1 MLYGS
6 VGIPHRLIL
15 FYIKPNILIPQMTQ
29 DNCYLLGYIVRTHGT
44 AGNVVIY
51 LDVDYPDDYEDL
63 ETVYVE
69 IKGEL
74 VPYFVDDINLQ
85 KQSNAIV
92 RFEDVDTIAKAQAL
106 VGSSLYLPLEE
117 LEELDEDEFYYHEI
131 KGFTVVD
138 ESKGE
143 LGIVREVYSL
153 NGQDLIAMDYQGTE
167 VLIPTANDIV
177 LKADKANKS
186 LLVNLPE
193 GLLEVYLDNSSKNV
207 PDDAD

>member
-1 MLYGS
+1 
-6 VGIPHRLIL
+6 
-15 FYIKPNILIPQMTQ
+15 MTQ
-29 DNCYLLGYIVRTHGT
+29 DNCFLLGYIVRTHGT

-51 LDVDYPDDYEDL
+51 LDVDDPDDYDGL

-74 VPYFVDDINLQ
+74 VPYFIQDINLQ

-92 RFEDVDTIAKAQAL
+92 SFEDVDSMAKAQAL
-106 VGSSLYLPLEE
+106 VGSSLYLPLED
-117 LEELDEDEFYYHEI
+117 LDELGNEDFYYHEI

-138 ESKGE
+138 QASGT
-143 LGIVREVYSL
+143 LGVVREVYTL
-153 NGQDLIAMDYQGTE
+153 NGQDLIAMDYQGAE
-167 VLIPTANDIV
+167 ILIPTAVEIV
-177 LKADKANKS
+177 LKADKEKQQ

-193 GLLEVYLDNSSKNV
+193 GLLDVYLDKDSEANT

>member
-6 VGIPHRLIL
+6 VGVPHRLIL
-15 FYIKPNILIPQMTQ
+15 FYTEPKFEIPQMTQ

-74 VPYFVDDINLQ
+74 VPYFIEDINLQ

-92 RFEDVDTIAKAQAL
+92 TFEDVDTIVKAQAL

-117 LEELDEDEFYYHEI
+117 LSELGEDEFYYHEI
-131 KGFTVVD
+131 KGFKVVD
-138 ESKGE
+138 KTLGE

-153 NGQDLIAMDYQGTE
+153 NGQDLIAMDYQGSE

-177 LKADKANKS
+177 IKADKEAKS

-193 GLLEVYLDNSSKNV
+193 GLLEVYLDNSSESI

>member
-1 MLYGS
+1 
-6 VGIPHRLIL
+6 
-15 FYIKPNILIPQMTQ
+15 MTQ

-74 VPYFVDDINLQ
+74 VPYFIEDINLQ

-92 RFEDVDTIAKAQAL
+92 TFEDVDTIVKAQAL
-106 VGSSLYLPLEE
+106 VGSSLYLPLEDLNE
-117 LEELDEDEFYYHEI
+117 LGDDEFYYHEI
-131 KGFTVVD
+131 KGFKVVD
-138 ESKGE
+138 ETKGE

-153 NGQDLIAMDYQGTE
+153 NGQDLIAMDYQGSE

-177 LKADKANKS
+177 IKADKEAKS

-193 GLLEVYLDNSSKNV
+193 GLLEVYLDNSSESV

>member
-1 MLYGS
+1 
-6 VGIPHRLIL
+6 
-15 FYIKPNILIPQMTQ
+15 MTQ

-63 ETVYVE
+63 ESVYVE

-74 VPYFVDDINLQ
+74 VPYFIEDINLQ

-92 RFEDVDTIAKAQAL
+92 RFEDVNTIEKAQAL
-106 VGSSLYLPLEE
+106 VGNSLYLPLEDLQE
-117 LEELDEDEFYYHEI
+117 LGEEEFYYHEI
-131 KGFTVVD
+131 KGYTVID
-138 ESKGE
+138 QTKGE

-153 NGQDLIAMDYQGTE
+153 NGQDLIAMDYMGTE
-167 VLIPTANDIV
+167 VLIPTAVDIV
-177 LKADKANKS
+177 LKADKEKKH
-186 LLVNLPE
+186 LFVNLPE
-193 GLLEVYLDNSSKNV
+193 GLLEVYLSEDSESENV

>member
-1 MLYGS
+1 
-6 VGIPHRLIL
+6 
-15 FYIKPNILIPQMTQ
+15 MTQ

-51 LDVDYPDDYEDL
+51 LDVDYPDDYGDL

-74 VPYFVDDINLQ
+74 VPYFIEDINLQ

-92 RFEDVDTIAKAQAL
+92 TFEDVDSIVKAQAL
-106 VGSSLYLPLEE
+106 VGSSLYLPLEDLQE
-117 LEELDEDEFYYHEI
+117 LGEGEFYYHEI
-131 KGFTVVD
+131 KGFKVVD
-138 ESKGE
+138 QTQGE
-143 LGIVREVYSL
+143 LGVVREVYSL
-153 NGQDLIAMDYQGTE
+153 NGQDLIAMDFQGAE

-177 LKADKANKS
+177 IKADKEAGT
-186 LLVNLPE
+186 LFVNLPE
-193 GLLEVYLDNSSKNV
+193 GLLEVYLDNSSEST